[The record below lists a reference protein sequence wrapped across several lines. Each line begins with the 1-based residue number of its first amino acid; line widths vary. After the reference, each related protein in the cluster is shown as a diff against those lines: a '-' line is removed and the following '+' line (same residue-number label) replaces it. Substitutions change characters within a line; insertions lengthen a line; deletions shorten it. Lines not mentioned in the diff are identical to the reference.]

1 MEKISLL
8 EEKKEKKNK
17 NIIIWRVLSIFFFI
31 LFMTILVL
39 YILGVGWKENKN
51 NDEKNNSPEKLLSLW
66 NPNSESREKLI
77 NYVTTITDKS
87 NPKYIPPESRIAVF
101 DFDGTLFCETDTVYF
116 ESLLYSYRVLNDS
129 NYKDKACKND
139 IQTAI
144 DIMNV
149 DIRNFTTELEM
160 RYVTTLPKIFENMT
174 YEDFDK
180 YIKNY
185 MKIPSIGYTKMTRG
199 EAFYDP
205 MVQVIEY
212 LEANDFIIY
221 IVTGSDRHIVRTV
234 SKSRLNIPERQIIG
248 TISTVAASGQVNRSN
263 FDYEYKDNDELILGG
278 EFKLENV
285 KMNKVSLIKTE
296 IGIKP
301 ILCFGN
307 SSGDYSMAKYIT
319 SNNKYESMAFM
330 VCCDDLEREN
340 GSIEKAKDVKDKC
353 EKNKNWVPI
362 SMKMWN
368 CGLPQPMIVM
378 NGKCS
383 R

>member
-1 MEKISLL
+1 MEKFSLL

-39 YILGVGWKENKN
+39 YILGVGWKEDENK
-51 NDEKNNSPEKLLSLW
+51 DEKNNSPEKLLSLW
-66 NPNSESREKLI
+66 NPNSESLEKLI

-144 DIMNV
+144 DIINV

-174 YEDFDK
+174 YEDFDE
-180 YIKNY
+180 YVKNY

-362 SMKMWN
+362 SMKNDWKRIYAE
-368 CGLPQPMIVM
+368 GVV
-378 NGKCS
+378 KKS
-383 R
+383 

>member
-51 NDEKNNSPEKLLSLW
+51 KDEKNNSPEKLLSLW

-129 NYKDKACKND
+129 NYKNKACKND

-301 ILCFGN
+301 VLCFGN

-362 SMKMWN
+362 SMKNDWKRIYAE
-368 CGLPQPMIVM
+368 GVV
-378 NGKCS
+378 KKS
-383 R
+383 

>member
-1 MEKISLL
+1 MDNDSLI
-8 EEKKEKKNK
+8 EKKKKKKNK

-39 YILGVGWKENKN
+39 YILGVGWKENENK
-51 NDEKNNSPEKLLSLW
+51 DEKNNSPEKLLSLW

-144 DIMNV
+144 DIINV

-301 ILCFGN
+301 VLCFGN

-362 SMKMWN
+362 SMKNDWKRIYAE
-368 CGLPQPMIVM
+368 GVA
-378 NGKCS
+378 KKS
-383 R
+383 

>member
-1 MEKISLL
+1 MEKFSLL

-51 NDEKNNSPEKLLSLW
+51 KDEKNNSPEKLLSLW

-263 FDYEYKDNDELILGG
+263 VDYEYKDNDELILGG

-362 SMKMWN
+362 SMKNDWKRIYAE
-368 CGLPQPMIVM
+368 GVV
-378 NGKCS
+378 KKS
-383 R
+383 

>member
-1 MEKISLL
+1 MDNDSLI
-8 EEKKEKKNK
+8 EKKKKKKNK

-39 YILGVGWKENKN
+39 YILGVGWKENENK
-51 NDEKNNSPEKLLSLW
+51 DEKNNSPEKLLSLW

-144 DIMNV
+144 DIINV

-301 ILCFGN
+301 VLCFGN

-362 SMKMWN
+362 SMKNDWKRIYAE
-368 CGLPQPMIVM
+368 GVV
-378 NGKCS
+378 KKS
-383 R
+383 

>member
-51 NDEKNNSPEKLLSLW
+51 KDEKNNSPEKLLSLW

-144 DIMNV
+144 DIINV

-263 FDYEYKDNDELILGG
+263 VDYEYKDNDELILGG

-362 SMKMWN
+362 SMKNDWKRIYAE
-368 CGLPQPMIVM
+368 GVV
-378 NGKCS
+378 KKS
-383 R
+383 

>member
-1 MEKISLL
+1 MDDNSLL
-8 EEKKEKKNK
+8 EKKKNK

-51 NDEKNNSPEKLLSLW
+51 KDEKNNSPEKLLSLW

-362 SMKMWN
+362 SMKNDWKRIYAE
-368 CGLPQPMIVM
+368 GVA
-378 NGKCS
+378 KKS
-383 R
+383 

>member
-51 NDEKNNSPEKLLSLW
+51 KDEKNNSPEKLLSLW

-144 DIMNV
+144 DIINV

-301 ILCFGN
+301 VLCFGN

-362 SMKMWN
+362 SMKNDWKRIYAE
-368 CGLPQPMIVM
+368 GVV
-378 NGKCS
+378 KKS
-383 R
+383 

>member
-362 SMKMWN
+362 SMKNDWKRIYAE
-368 CGLPQPMIVM
+368 GVA
-378 NGKCS
+378 KKS
-383 R
+383 

>member
-51 NDEKNNSPEKLLSLW
+51 KDEKNNSPEKLLSLW

-144 DIMNV
+144 DIINV

-362 SMKMWN
+362 SMKNDWKRIYAE
-368 CGLPQPMIVM
+368 GVA
-378 NGKCS
+378 KKS
-383 R
+383 

>member
-51 NDEKNNSPEKLLSLW
+51 KDEKNNSPEKLLSLW

-221 IVTGSDRHIVRTV
+221 IVTGSDRHIVRTI

-301 ILCFGN
+301 VLCFGN

-362 SMKMWN
+362 SMKNDWKRIYAE
-368 CGLPQPMIVM
+368 GVV
-378 NGKCS
+378 KKS
-383 R
+383 

>member
-51 NDEKNNSPEKLLSLW
+51 KDEKNNSPEKLLSLW

-77 NYVTTITDKS
+77 NYVTTIADKS

-340 GSIEKAKDVKDKC
+340 GSIEKAKDVKEKC

-362 SMKMWN
+362 SMKNDWKRIYAE
-368 CGLPQPMIVM
+368 GVV
-378 NGKCS
+378 KKS
-383 R
+383 

>member
-1 MEKISLL
+1 MEKFSLL

-144 DIMNV
+144 DIINV

-180 YIKNY
+180 YVKNY

-362 SMKMWN
+362 SMKNDWKRIYAE
-368 CGLPQPMIVM
+368 GVV
-378 NGKCS
+378 KKS
-383 R
+383 

>member
-51 NDEKNNSPEKLLSLW
+51 KDEKNNSPEKLLSLW

-129 NYKDKACKND
+129 NYKNKACKND

-199 EAFYDP
+199 EAFYAP

-301 ILCFGN
+301 VLCFGN

-340 GSIEKAKDVKDKC
+340 GSIEKAKDVKEKC

-362 SMKMWN
+362 SMKNDWKRIYAE
-368 CGLPQPMIVM
+368 GVV
-378 NGKCS
+378 KKS
-383 R
+383 

>member
-1 MEKISLL
+1 MDNDSLI
-8 EEKKEKKNK
+8 EKKKKKKNK

-51 NDEKNNSPEKLLSLW
+51 KDEKNNSPEKLLSLW

-144 DIMNV
+144 DIINV

-174 YEDFDK
+174 YEDFDE
-180 YIKNY
+180 YVKNY

-285 KMNKVSLIKTE
+285 KMRNKT
-296 IGIKP
+296 
-301 ILCFGN
+301 CF
-307 SSGDYSMAKYIT
+307 MLWK
-319 SNNKYESMAFM
+319 
-330 VCCDDLEREN
+330 
-340 GSIEKAKDVKDKC
+340 
-353 EKNKNWVPI
+353 
-362 SMKMWN
+362 
-368 CGLPQPMIVM
+368 
-378 NGKCS
+378 
-383 R
+383 

>member
-1 MEKISLL
+1 MEKYSLL

-51 NDEKNNSPEKLLSLW
+51 KDEKNNSPEKLLSLW

-301 ILCFGN
+301 VLCFGN

-362 SMKMWN
+362 SMKNDWKRIYAE
-368 CGLPQPMIVM
+368 GVV
-378 NGKCS
+378 KKS
-383 R
+383 

>member
-1 MEKISLL
+1 MEKFSLL

-51 NDEKNNSPEKLLSLW
+51 KDEKNNSPEKLLSLW

-144 DIMNV
+144 DIINV

-174 YEDFDK
+174 YEDFDE
-180 YIKNY
+180 YVKNY

-301 ILCFGN
+301 VLCFGN

-362 SMKMWN
+362 SMKNDWKRIYAE
-368 CGLPQPMIVM
+368 GVV
-378 NGKCS
+378 KKS
-383 R
+383 

>member
-1 MEKISLL
+1 MDNDSLI
-8 EEKKEKKNK
+8 EKKKKKKNK

-51 NDEKNNSPEKLLSLW
+51 KDEKNNSPEKLLSLW

-144 DIMNV
+144 DIINV

-301 ILCFGN
+301 VLCFGN

-353 EKNKNWVPI
+353 EKNKNWVSI
-362 SMKMWN
+362 SMKNDWKRIYAE
-368 CGLPQPMIVM
+368 GVV
-378 NGKCS
+378 KKS
-383 R
+383 

>member
-51 NDEKNNSPEKLLSLW
+51 KDEKNNSPEKLLSLW

-301 ILCFGN
+301 VLCFGN

-362 SMKMWN
+362 SMKNDWKRIYAE
-368 CGLPQPMIVM
+368 GVA
-378 NGKCS
+378 KKS
-383 R
+383 

>member
-51 NDEKNNSPEKLLSLW
+51 KDEKNNSPEKLLSLW
-66 NPNSESREKLI
+66 NPNSESRKKLI

-362 SMKMWN
+362 SMKNDWKRIYAE
-368 CGLPQPMIVM
+368 GVV
-378 NGKCS
+378 KKS
-383 R
+383 

>member
-1 MEKISLL
+1 MEKFSLL

-144 DIMNV
+144 DIINV

-362 SMKMWN
+362 SMKNDWKRIYAE
-368 CGLPQPMIVM
+368 GVV
-378 NGKCS
+378 KKS
-383 R
+383 

>member
-1 MEKISLL
+1 MEKFSLL

-51 NDEKNNSPEKLLSLW
+51 KDEKNNSPEKLLSLW

-144 DIMNV
+144 DIINV

-301 ILCFGN
+301 VLCFGN

-362 SMKMWN
+362 SMKNDWKRIYAE
-368 CGLPQPMIVM
+368 GVV
-378 NGKCS
+378 KKS
-383 R
+383 

>member
-51 NDEKNNSPEKLLSLW
+51 KDEKNNSPEKLLSLW

-129 NYKDKACKND
+129 NYKNKACKND

-301 ILCFGN
+301 VLCFGN

-340 GSIEKAKDVKDKC
+340 GSIEKAKDVKEKC

-362 SMKMWN
+362 SMKNDWKRIYAE
-368 CGLPQPMIVM
+368 GVV
-378 NGKCS
+378 KKS
-383 R
+383 

>member
-51 NDEKNNSPEKLLSLW
+51 NDEKNNSPENLLSLW

-362 SMKMWN
+362 SMKNDWKRIYAE
-368 CGLPQPMIVM
+368 GVA
-378 NGKCS
+378 KKS
-383 R
+383 

>member
-1 MEKISLL
+1 MEKFSLL
-8 EEKKEKKNK
+8 EEKEKKKNK

-51 NDEKNNSPEKLLSLW
+51 KDEKNNSPEKLLSLW

-129 NYKDKACKND
+129 DYKNKACKND

-362 SMKMWN
+362 SMKNDWKRIYAE
-368 CGLPQPMIVM
+368 GVV
-378 NGKCS
+378 KKS
-383 R
+383 

>member
-51 NDEKNNSPEKLLSLW
+51 KDEKNNSPEKLLSLW

-301 ILCFGN
+301 VLCFGN

-362 SMKMWN
+362 SMKNDWKRIYAE
-368 CGLPQPMIVM
+368 GVV
-378 NGKCS
+378 KKS
-383 R
+383 

>member
-51 NDEKNNSPEKLLSLW
+51 KDEKNNSPEKLLSLW

-174 YEDFDK
+174 YEDFDE
-180 YIKNY
+180 YVKNY

-301 ILCFGN
+301 VLCFGN

-362 SMKMWN
+362 SMKNDWKRIYAE
-368 CGLPQPMIVM
+368 GVV
-378 NGKCS
+378 KKS
-383 R
+383 